1 MSYRLISFLPLRC
14 ISLIVS
20 FCLSVLLCF
29 VTVGIASMTVEEE
42 KELGDKLA
50 QELQQKLEIISD
62 PLVKQYIAEIGR
74 RLLKETHDTRFPY
87 HFYVVK
93 ELEPNAFAI
102 PGGHIFITS
111 GLIRLVDAEGELA
124 GVIGHEIAHSVS
136 RHIDKAMERAKRIS
150 LATLAAVIAG
160 AFLSRDVKGTGAIA
174 TSAMAMAQSLMLKYT
189 RENEVEADQKG
200 TKYMISAGYDP
211 RDMVVFLKKIYR
223 WQRFVSPNV
232 PTYLSTHPGVDSRIT
247 YLSDIFFNEPKPL
260 IDHPIAAGDLK
271 KIQIRLFIKE
281 RGEMTGIDHFS
292 SLVKEKPGDI
302 NALYGLGTSY
312 IMAGRAKEAI
322 PLLTEALKLSSDDGY
337 IMRELGIGYFHA
349 KEIDKALQSLQ
360 AALNVF
366 PSDTTIL
373 YYLAQ
378 AHQEQGK
385 WDQSL
390 AFYRQVLEIDP
401 QRTEIY
407 YNLGVVYSMKDLL
420 GPAHESFG
428 FYFKH
433 TGKKETA
440 LFHFKKARK
449 YYQDEEKRKKLDE
462 LIREYEK

>member
-1 MSYRLISFLPLRC
+1 
-14 ISLIVS
+14 
-20 FCLSVLLCF
+20 
-29 VTVGIASMTVEEE
+29 
-42 KELGDKLA
+42 
-50 QELQQKLEIISD
+50 
-62 PLVKQYIAEIGR
+62 
-74 RLLKETHDTRFPY
+74 
-87 HFYVVK
+87 
-93 ELEPNAFAI
+93 
-102 PGGHIFITS
+102 
-111 GLIRLVDAEGELA
+111 
-124 GVIGHEIAHSVS
+124 
-136 RHIDKAMERAKRIS
+136 
-150 LATLAAVIAG
+150 
-160 AFLSRDVKGTGAIA
+160 
-174 TSAMAMAQSLMLKYT
+174 
-189 RENEVEADQKG
+189 
-200 TKYMISAGYDP
+200 
-211 RDMVVFLKKIYR
+211 MVVFLKKIYR
-223 WQRFVSPNV
+223 WQRFVSSNV

-247 YLSDIFFNEPKPL
+247 YLSDIFLNEPKPL
-260 IDHPIAAGDLK
+260 IDHPTAAGDLK

-322 PLLTEALKLSSDDGY
+322 PLLTEALKISPEDGC
-337 IMRELGIGYFHA
+337 IMRELGIGYFQA

-360 AALNVF
+360 AALNFF

-390 AFYRQVLEIDP
+390 VLYRQVLEIDP

-407 YNLGVVYSMKDLL
+407 YNLGVVYSMKELL

-428 FYFKH
+428 FYFKY

-440 LFHFKKARK
+440 LFHFKKALQ
-449 YYQDEEKRKKLDE
+449 YYQDEEKKKKLDE